1 MQMISI
7 LLYNRNGNVGIIVRK
22 PGELYSLLSG
32 LTIIEF
38 EKLKKT
44 LSKIAS
50 KWNCQSGNKTTNC
63 YFEVDTNDIKYVMN
77 IIKQCVNE

>member
-1 MQMISI
+1 MISI

-50 KWNCQSGNKTTNC
+50 KWNCQSEDNIKNC
-63 YFEVDTNDIKYVMN
+63 YFEINSNDFGHIMK
-77 IIKQCVNE
+77 IIKQSINE